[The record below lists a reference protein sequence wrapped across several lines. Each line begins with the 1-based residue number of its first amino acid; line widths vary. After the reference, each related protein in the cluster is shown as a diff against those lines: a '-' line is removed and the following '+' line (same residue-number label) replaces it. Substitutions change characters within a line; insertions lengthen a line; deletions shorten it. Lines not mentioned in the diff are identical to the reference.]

1 MNTTRKQPTIMVVDD
16 APDNLTVLEKML
28 REQGYRVVAFPRGDL
43 ALKAA
48 ARKPPD
54 LILLDIMMPGM
65 DGLAVCERLKADAT
79 LKEIPVLFISGL
91 SETRDKIAAF
101 SAGGV
106 DYVTKPFQP
115 EEVRVRV
122 ETHLTLRRQRQ
133 ELQNAYERLRELES
147 QRDNLVHM
155 IVHDMR
161 SPLTVIA
168 GNLELAQ
175 MSALPDDAADC
186 LAEAFRAIRAL
197 VEMVSSILD
206 VSKMEA
212 GQMTLK
218 LSAVDMGDLLSKA
231 LQSVDP
237 IKGQR
242 TLALKAP
249 EKMAP
254 FPCDAHLIERVVQ
267 NLIHNALKF
276 TDEKEG
282 AVTVSVA
289 SAGDMARVTVSD
301 NGPGISAE
309 YREKIFDKFW
319 QAAAGKQGQK
329 PSTGLGLAF
338 CKLAVE
344 AHGGKIGVESRK
356 GKGSD
361 FWFTLPAP
369 KADEPGR
376 PWKIETPGGD
386 FP

>member
-1 MNTTRKQPTIMVVDD
+1 MNATHKQPTVMVVDD
-16 APDNLTVLEKML
+16 SPDNLTVLEKML

-65 DGLAVCERLKADAT
+65 DGFAVCERLKADAT

-115 EEVRVRV
+115 EEVCVRV

-133 ELQNAYERLRELES
+133 DLQNAYDRLRELES

-175 MSALPDDAADC
+175 MSALPDDAAHC
-186 LAEAFRAIRAL
+186 LADALSATMAL
-197 VEMVSSILD
+197 VEMVGSILD

-218 LSAVDMGDLLSKA
+218 LSAVDMRDLLSKT

-249 EKMAP
+249 EKMAA

-282 AVTVSVA
+282 AVTVGVA
-289 SAGDMARVTVSD
+289 VAEDTVRVTVSD
-301 NGPGISAE
+301 NGPGISEA

-319 QAAAGKQGQK
+319 QAPAGKQGQK
-329 PSTGLGLAF
+329 RSTGLGLAF

-344 AHGGKIGVESRK
+344 AHGGEIGVESRE

-361 FWFTLPAP
+361 FWFTLPAS
-369 KADEPGR
+369 KADEPDR
-376 PWKIETPGGD
+376 P
-386 FP
+386 